1 MAIEDIQ
8 LKIGDAYLSN
18 PNLKRAN
25 TPIQFTEEQIIE
37 FLTCKEDPVY
47 FAKKYIKIVNV
58 DDGLVKFNMWP
69 FQERLVNNFHR
80 NRFNIAK
87 MPRQVGKA
95 LALDTPIP
103 TPEGWTTIGDIK
115 VGDQILSPDGNS
127 VSVTFKTETMI
138 NHQCYKIFFD
148 SGEEIVADADHL
160 WEVNSSYW
168 RTGKKVIN
176 TDEIYSRY
184 LNKSN
189 NKRGKGV
196 KGSLYIDLSKA
207 INGENKNLPI
217 DPYLLG
223 VWLGDGYSADG
234 RIIAH
239 KDDYEFYK
247 TKLDIEHEREDNNCI
262 RFKCRDL
269 RKKLKE
275 NNLLKNKHIPQIYLR
290 SSIDQRMELLRGL
303 MDTDGSI
310 TKNQSFEFY
319 QKNYEFILQVVE
331 LLSSLGIKSRVSR
344 RLINQCWYHT
354 VRFPSKEN
362 IFNLPR
368 KSQLINF
375 GGKGRPQNKRHYIQK
390 IEKVDS
396 VPVACIQVDSDDHLF
411 LCGRTFIPTHNTTT
425 VVSYLLHYIVFNDNV
440 NVGILANKAST
451 SREILSRLQLSYENL
466 PKWMQQG
473 IVSWNKG
480 SLELENGSKIIAAST
495 SASAVRGMS
504 FNIIFLDEFAFV
516 PNHIADDFF
525 ASVYPTISSGKSTKV
540 IVVSTPKGMNHFYR
554 MWHDAERGK
563 NSFVATEVH
572 WSEVPGRDEEWKAQT
587 IANTSEEQFRA
598 EHLCEFLGSVG
609 TLINPSKLKILVYD
623 DPIKRS
629 KGLDVYE
636 NPIEDHSYLITVD
649 VARGMGND
657 YSAFV
662 VFDITEFPYRV
673 VAKYKNNEIKPM
685 LFPSII
691 NEVARGYDNAWL
703 LIEVNDIG
711 DQVANILHYDLEYD
725 NILMCSMRGRA
736 GQLVGSGFSGK
747 KSQLGVRTTAA
758 VKKLGC
764 SNLKLLIEDD
774 KLFVSDY
781 DIISELTTFAQ
792 RHNSFEAEE
801 GCNDDLVMCLVIF
814 SWLVAQEYFK
824 EMTNNDIRKRIYEEQ
839 KNQIDQ
845 DMAPFGFISDGLE
858 DMEVFVEK
866 ETGDRWMFATSEN
879 GIQTQDIWNV
889 DEYGDVS
896 NEWDYR

>member
-1 MAIEDIQ
+1 MDIQDIQ

-69 FQERLVNNFHR
+69 FQERLVSNFHK

-95 LALDTPIP
+95 LALDTLIP
-103 TPEGWTTIGDIK
+103 TPEGWTTIGDIE

-148 SGEEIVADADHL
+148 NGEEIVADADHL

-184 LNKSN
+184 LKKTN

-196 KGSLYIDLSKA
+196 EGSLYIDLSKA
-207 INGENKNLPI
+207 INGKNQNLPI

-290 SSIDQRMELLRGL
+290 TSIEQRMELLRGL

-375 GGKGRPQNKRHYIQK
+375 DGKGRPQNKRHYIQK

-673 VAKYKNNEIKPM
+673 VAKYKNNEIRPM

-814 SWLVAQEYFK
+814 AWLVAQEYFK

-845 DMAPFGFISDGLE
+845 DMSPFGFISDGLE
-858 DMEVFVEK
+858 DMEVFVEQ

>member
-1 MAIEDIQ
+1 MDIQDIQ
-8 LKIGDAYLSN
+8 LKQGDAYLSN

-69 FQERLVNNFHR
+69 FQERLVSNFHK

-115 VGDQILSPDGNS
+115 VGDQILSPDGNP
-127 VSVTFKTETMI
+127 VSVTFKTETMT

-148 SGEEIVADADHL
+148 NGEEIVADADHL

-184 LNKSN
+184 LKKTN

-196 KGSLYIDLSKA
+196 EGSLYIDLSKA
-207 INGENKNLPI
+207 INGKNQNLPI

-290 SSIDQRMELLRGL
+290 TSIEQRMELLRGL

-354 VRFPSKEN
+354 IRFPSKEN

-368 KSQLINF
+368 KSELINF